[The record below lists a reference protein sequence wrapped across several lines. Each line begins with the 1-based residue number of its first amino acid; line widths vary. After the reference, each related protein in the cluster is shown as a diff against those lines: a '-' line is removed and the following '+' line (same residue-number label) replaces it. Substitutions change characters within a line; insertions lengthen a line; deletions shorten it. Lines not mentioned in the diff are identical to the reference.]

1 MKKIRMAFCPTM
13 EPFAESIATSID
25 SIEAV
30 PAGSAAMV
38 IKMLQGGMVES
49 VLIGRTAKS
58 YELDGDVKH
67 KRLKEGV
74 TLVYKD
80 KTSIYQ
86 DQLKEI
92 PVKTYLDKNS
102 LGEVAGFFT
111 KIAYLDSKDDCL
123 NGDLSI
129 PSLIDWRDFRD
140 SFELLIPVNGTG
152 KVPEFRA
159 PVIYYN
165 KSVDKN
171 LIEKIY
177 KIVRWN

>member
-1 MKKIRMAFCPTM
+1 MKKIRMAYCPTM
-13 EPFAESIATSID
+13 EPFAERIADEID
-25 SIEAV
+25 LIEAV

-38 IKMLQGGMVES
+38 LKMLQGGMVES

-67 KRLKEGV
+67 KRLREGV

-123 NGDLSI
+123 NGNLTI
-129 PSLIDWRDFRD
+129 PALINWRDFRD
-140 SFELLIPVNGTG
+140 SFELLIPVDENG
-152 KVPEFRA
+152 KVKEFRA

-165 KSVDKN
+165 KNVEKG
-171 LIEKIY
+171 LIENIY
-177 KIVRWN
+177 KIVGKD

>member
-1 MKKIRMAFCPTM
+1 MAFCPTM
-13 EPFAESIATSID
+13 QPFAESITGSID
-25 SIEAV
+25 LVQPV

-38 IKMLQGGMVES
+38 LQMLKSGIVES

-58 YELDGDVKH
+58 YELGNEVEF
-67 KRLKEGV
+67 KRLKEGI

-80 KTSIYQ
+80 KTSISK

-102 LGEVAGFFT
+102 LGGVAGFFT
-111 KIAYLDSKDDCL
+111 KIAYIKSKDDCL
-123 NGDLSI
+123 KGELSI
-129 PSLIDWRDFRD
+129 PALINWRDFRD
-140 SFELLIPVNGTG
+140 SFELLIPVDENG

-159 PVIYYN
+159 PVFYYN
-165 KSVDKN
+165 KSVDIN

-177 KIVRWN
+177 NVVAGN